1 MKYLPMKETNN
12 TFRAGSSLVVVM
24 VVMASLMAIVA
35 VAIEYTTTTN
45 RHVQRS
51 TTLQQATAIADGTI
65 DFAFGYWREI
75 CRSQTNAAMATSDF
89 AALPIPSPGLFPN
102 VPNFTVKAG
111 TTFDN
116 TDEFDAT
123 KTISN
128 YKIIAVDPQL
138 NAYASANASPIPGV
152 GQSGNDT
159 TYNYIASVDV
169 TLPTIRGGVTTK
181 LRRVFQKQQLSPWN
195 YAIFYIDPLE
205 IHPGPAFTVTGW
217 VHTNANLYTAH
228 NTLTFADKVTYA
240 SDWFVNWAPGDPRL
254 PGGTTPETPT
264 SPHYPANLPPANDIA
279 HQPFGL
285 DSTRIFNTSDS
296 NPNNDSYHELIEPA
310 TAGYSDPLVDS
321 SGKNQR
327 YYDQAS
333 YKISVDASNNVT
345 IRKADDTAINPPTSG
360 PDTRSAQDKQDY
372 SEINAA
378 ITTGGLIKDNREAST
393 MTVTTVN
400 VGSLVNSLSAGKLS
414 NFNGSV
420 IYVSTTTSSGLK
432 PAVKLVNGAILPSN
446 GLTVASNN
454 PIYIQGDYNT
464 GGSNPP
470 SNSGTPT
477 KPQVDNYNGTGQ
489 PYPRPPS
496 LVIGDAVN
504 ILSNA
509 WNDSNSFAGLSSR
522 VASNTTVNTA
532 IVSGIVP
539 TANGNYSGGAE
550 NFPRFLESWTNKTL
564 TYYGSMIELYQSQTA
579 NGKWVYGSNI
589 YEAPIRQWYFDTKFR
604 TKPPPGSL
612 MVYSYVK
619 GRWFTQ

>member
-1 MKYLPMKETNN
+1 MNKPNSA
-12 TFRAGSSLVVVM
+12 FQAGSSLVVVM
-24 VVMASLMAIVA
+24 VVLASLMTIVGVA
-35 VAIEYTTTTN
+35 VEYTATTN
-45 RHVQRS
+45 RNVQRS
-51 TTLQQATAIADGTI
+51 NTLQQATAIADGTI

-75 CRSQTNAAMATSDF
+75 CRSQTNSAMSTSAF
-89 AALPIPSPGLFPN
+89 AALPTPSPGLFAN

-111 TTFDN
+111 TRFDN
-116 TDEFDAT
+116 IDEFDGT

-138 NAYASANASPIPGV
+138 NPYASANASPTPGV
-152 GQSGNDT
+152 GQSGSDL
-159 TYNYIASVDV
+159 TYNYVASADV
-169 TLPTIRGGVTTK
+169 TLPTLRGGVTTK

-195 YAIFYIDPLE
+195 YAIFYTDVLE
-205 IHPGPAFTVTGW
+205 IHPGPPFTVTGW
-217 VHTNANLYTAH
+217 VHTNGNLYTAH
-228 NTLTFADKVTYA
+228 NSLTFADKVTYG

-264 SPHYPANLPPANDIA
+264 APHYPANLPPANDVA

-285 DSTRIFNTSDS
+285 DSSRIFNTSDA
-296 NPNNDSYHELIEPA
+296 NPNNDSYHELIEKA
-310 TAGYSDPLVDS
+310 TPGYSDPLVDS

-333 YKISVDASNNVT
+333 FKISVDATNNVT
-345 IRKADDTAINPPTSG
+345 IRKADDTIINPPVSG
-360 PDTRSAQDKQDY
+360 PDGRSPQDRSDY
-372 SEINAA
+372 TEIRAA
-378 ITTGGLIKDNREAST
+378 ISTGGSIQDNREQSP
-393 MTVTTVN
+393 MRVTTVN
-400 VGSLVNSLSAGKLS
+400 VGSLVNSYNAGKLS
-414 NFNGSV
+414 TFNGSV
-420 IYVSTTTSSGLK
+420 IYVSTTSPSGSK

-454 PIYIQGDYNT
+454 PIYIKGDYNT
-464 GGSNPP
+464 GGANPP
-470 SNSGTPT
+470 SNSGDPT

-509 WNDSNSFAGLSSR
+509 WNDSNSFNGLSSR

-539 TANGNYSGGAE
+539 TSNGNYSGGAE
-550 NFPRFLESWTNKTL
+550 NFPRFLESWTNKTF
-564 TYYGSMIELYQSQTA
+564 TYYGSMVELYQSQTA
-579 NGKWVYGSNI
+579 NGQWVYGGNI

-612 MVYSYVK
+612 MVYTYAK

>member
-1 MKYLPMKETNN
+1 MNKPTS
-12 TFRAGSSLVVVM
+12 TFQVGSSLVVVM
-24 VVMASLMAIVA
+24 VILASLMAMVG
-35 VAIEYTTTTN
+35 VAIDYTATTN
-45 RHVQRS
+45 RNVQRS
-51 TTLQQATAIADGTI
+51 NTLQQATAIADGTI
-65 DFAFGYWREI
+65 DFAFGYWREM
-75 CRSQTNAAMATSDF
+75 CRSQTNSAMSTSAF
-89 AALPIPSPGLFPN
+89 AALPTPSPGLFPN
-102 VPNFTVKAG
+102 VPNCTVKAG
-111 TTFDN
+111 TRFDN
-116 TDEFDAT
+116 IDEFDGT

-138 NAYASANASPIPGV
+138 NPYASANASPTPGV
-152 GQSGNDT
+152 GQSGNDL
-159 TYNYIASVDV
+159 TYNYVASADV
-169 TLPTIRGGVTTK
+169 TLPTLRGGVTTK

-195 YAIFYIDPLE
+195 YAIFYTDVLE
-205 IHPGPAFTVTGW
+205 IHPGPPFIVTGW
-217 VHTNANLYTAH
+217 VHTNGNLYTGH
-228 NTLTFADKVTYA
+228 NTLTFADKVTYG

-264 SPHYPANLPPANDIA
+264 APHYPANLPPANDVA

-285 DSTRIFNTSDS
+285 DSSRIFNSSDS
-296 NPNNDSYHELIEPA
+296 NPNNDSYHELIEQA

-321 SGKNQR
+321 SGKSQR

-333 YKISVDASNNVT
+333 FKISVDATNNVT
-345 IRKADDTAINPPTSG
+345 IRKADDTIINPPVSG
-360 PDTRSAQDKQDY
+360 PDGRSAQDRSDY
-372 SEINAA
+372 TEIKAA
-378 ITTGGLIKDNREAST
+378 ISAGGSIQDNREQSP
-393 MTVTTVN
+393 MRVTTVN
-400 VGSLVNSLSAGKLS
+400 IGSLLNSYNAGKLS
-414 NFNGSV
+414 TFNGSV
-420 IYVSTTTSSGLK
+420 IYVSTTSPSGSK

-454 PIYIQGDYNT
+454 PIYIKGDYNT
-464 GGSNPP
+464 GGANPP
-470 SNSGTPT
+470 SNSGDPT

-509 WNDSNSFAGLSSR
+509 WNDSNSFSSLSSR

-539 TANGNYSGGAE
+539 TSNGIYSGGAE
-550 NFPRFLESWTNKTL
+550 NFPRFLENWTNKTF
-564 TYYGSMIELYQSQTA
+564 TYYGSMVELYQSQTA
-579 NGKWVYGSNI
+579 NGQWVYGGNI

-612 MVYSYVK
+612 MVYTYAK

>member
-1 MKYLPMKETNN
+1 MKKTNSSFH
-12 TFRAGSSLVVVM
+12 TGSSLVVVM
-24 VVMASLMAIVA
+24 VVLATLMAIVG
-35 VAIEYTTTTN
+35 VAIEYTTNIN
-45 RHVQRS
+45 RNVQRS
-51 TTLQQATAIADGTI
+51 ITLQRATAIADGTI

-75 CRSQTNAAMATSDF
+75 CRAHTNAPMNTNDF
-89 AALPIPSPGLFPN
+89 AALPTPSPGLFPN

-116 TDEFDAT
+116 TDELDAT

-138 NAYASANASPIPGV
+138 NAYTSANASPTPGI
-152 GQSGNDT
+152 GQSPNDT

-169 TLPTIRGGVTTK
+169 TLPTIRGSVTTK

-195 YAIFYIDPLE
+195 YAIFYVDPLE
-205 IHPGPAFTVTGW
+205 IHPGPAFTITGW
-217 VHTNANLYTAH
+217 VHTNSNLYTAH
-228 NTLTFADKVTYA
+228 DTLTFADKVTYA
-240 SDWFVNWAPGDPRL
+240 SDWFVNFAPGDPRL
-254 PGGTTPETPT
+254 PGGATPETPT

-285 DSTRIFNTSDS
+285 DSPRIFNSSDL
-296 NPNNDSYHELIEPA
+296 NPNNDSYHELIEQA

-321 SGKNQR
+321 DGKSQR

-333 YKISVDASNNVT
+333 YKISVDASNSVT
-345 IRKADDTAINPPTSG
+345 IRKADNTIINPPASG
-360 PDTRSAQDKQDY
+360 LDTRSQQDKRNY
-372 SEINAA
+372 NEINAA
-378 ITTGGLIKDNREAST
+378 ITTGGSIQDNREQSP

-400 VGSLVNSLSAGKLS
+400 VGSLVNSFNAGKLS
-414 NFNGSV
+414 NFDGGV
-420 IYVSTTTSSGLK
+420 IYVSTTSSSGSK
-432 PAVKLVNGAILPSN
+432 PGLKLVNGAVLPGN

-464 GGSNPP
+464 GGANPP
-470 SNSGTPT
+470 SNSGDPT
-477 KPQVDNYNGTGQ
+477 KPQVQNYNGTGQ

-509 WNDSNSFAGLSSR
+509 WNDSNSFASLSSR

-532 IVSGIVP
+532 IVSGIVS

-564 TYYGSMIELYQSQTA
+564 TYYGSMVELFQSQTA
-579 NGKWVYGSNI
+579 NGKWVYGNNI
-589 YEAPIRQWYFDTKFR
+589 YEAPTRQWYFDTQFR

-612 MVYSYVK
+612 TVYSYVK

>member
-1 MKYLPMKETNN
+1 MKKTNH
-12 TFRAGSSLVVVM
+12 TFQAGSSLVVVM
-24 VVMASLMAIVA
+24 VILASLMAIVA
-35 VAIEYTTTTN
+35 VAVEYTTTIN

-51 TTLQQATAIADGTI
+51 NALQQATAIADGTI
-65 DFAFGYWREI
+65 EFAFGYWREKS
-75 CRSQTNAAMATSDF
+75 RSQPNAAMTTSDF
-89 AALPIPSPGLFPN
+89 AALPTPSPGLFPN
-102 VPNFTVKAG
+102 IPNFTVKAG
-111 TTFDN
+111 TSFDK
-116 TDEFDAT
+116 TDEFDAS

-138 NAYASANASPIPGV
+138 NAYPSASASPTPGN

-205 IHPGPAFTVTGW
+205 IHPGPAFTITGW
-217 VHTNANLYTAH
+217 VHTNSNLYTAH
-228 NTLTFADKVTYA
+228 NSLTFADKVTYA

-254 PGGTTPETPT
+254 PGGATPETPT
-264 SPHYPANLPPANDIA
+264 KPHYPANLPPANDVA

-285 DSTRIFNTSDS
+285 DSNRIFNTSDS
-296 NPNNDSYHELIEPA
+296 NPNNDSYHELIEQA
-310 TAGYSDPLVDS
+310 VAGYSDPLVDS
-321 SGKNQR
+321 DGKNQR

-345 IRKADDTAINPPTSG
+345 IRNAHNTVIDPATSE
-360 PDTRSAQDKQDY
+360 Y
-372 SEINAA
+372 SDIKAA
-378 ITTGGLIKDNREAST
+378 ITTGGSIKDNRENST
-393 MTVTTVN
+393 MTVTTVD
-400 VGSLVNSLSAGKLS
+400 VGKLVNLPNL
-414 NFNGSV
+414 NGSV
-420 IYVSTTTSSGLK
+420 IYVSTTSSSGSK

-454 PIYIQGDYNT
+454 PIYIMGDYNT

-470 SNSGTPT
+470 SNSGDPT

-496 LVIGDAVN
+496 LVIGDAVS

-509 WNDSNSFAGLSSR
+509 WNDSNSANLSSR

-550 NFPRFLESWTNKTL
+550 NFPRFLERWTNKTL

-579 NGKWVYGSNI
+579 TGKWVYGSNI
-589 YEAPIRQWYFDTKFR
+589 YEAPIRQWYFDTNFR